1 MEETDYLSNW
11 TKDDIIDAINYV
23 SKFPN
28 HETYEH
34 KVCRLAEKYPSV
46 AEAKAHL
53 DALMTLV
60 EHGE

>member
-1 MEETDYLSNW
+1 MEETDHLGNW

-23 SKFPN
+23 GKFPN
-28 HETYEH
+28 QDTYEH
-34 KVCRLAEKYPSV
+34 KVQRLAKKYPSV

-53 DALMTLV
+53 DALMALV